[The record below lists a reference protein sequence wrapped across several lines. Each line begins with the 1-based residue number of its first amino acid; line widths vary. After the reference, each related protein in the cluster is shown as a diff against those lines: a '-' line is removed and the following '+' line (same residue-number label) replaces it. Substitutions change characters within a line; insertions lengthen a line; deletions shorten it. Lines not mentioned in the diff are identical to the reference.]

1 MIAGRERSGS
11 VTDRRDGPTR
21 PLLSVREAA
30 TLLGMDPSTL
40 YRAINRAEVPFP
52 VIQLGGRLRI
62 PRAAIDRLINGEESD
77 RKPAEPAGGHGL
89 YCSSCKEALKR
100 PPMCSAAR
108 RSSSGTASV

>member
-1 MIAGRERSGS
+1 M
-11 VTDRRDGPTR
+11 TTRRDAPIR

-40 YRAINRAEVPFP
+40 YRAVKRGEVPFP

-62 PRAAIDRLINGEESD
+62 PRAAIDRLIDGEVSRRE
-77 RKPAEPAGGHGL
+77 ATEPPGGHAL
-89 YCSSCKEALKR
+89 YCSSCKAALKR

-108 RSSSGTASV
+108 KSSSGTASV